1 MGNNYYFDQGE
12 GDDYDNYPH
21 IGKKHNG
28 GFIFYKS
35 RDYQI
40 NILQGMDPES
50 LIVDEF
56 GYKQTVQSF
65 LEEILYRPYT
75 EQDFKFF

>member
-1 MGNNYYFDQGE
+1 MGNNYYLDEGE

-28 GFIFYKS
+28 GFIFYIS
-35 RDYQI
+35 RDHQI
-40 NILQGMDPES
+40 GILQNMNPES
-50 LIVDEF
+50 LVVDEF

-65 LEEILYRPYT
+65 LEEIIHRSFS
-75 EQDFKFF
+75 EQNFRFF